1 MPLRSADAMVAGLKA
16 AADPTRLRILA
27 LLATGE
33 HNVKDLTRILGQSQP
48 RISRHL
54 KLLTEAGLVGRAQ
67 EGSWAFFHLA
77 EAASG
82 GGLARRLLAEL
93 DLNDAQLA
101 RDRHRADA
109 IRSEHETQ
117 AQSYFETEAANW
129 DTIRTLYVEE
139 AEVEAAVR
147 NALVDRSIDLLVD
160 LGTGTGRMLQ
170 LLADEYRQALGLDI
184 NRAMLA
190 YARAKLERSGIMHAQ
205 VRQGDVYNIP
215 LGDGAASAVVIHQI
229 LHFLA
234 DPARAITEAARILA
248 PGGRLVIVDFASHQ
262 LEMLR
267 ERHAHVRLGFED
279 QQMRTWLASAGLDV
293 APTRHLEPAGTH
305 DTERLV
311 VSVWIADAPVSAK
324 SPSPTKSP
332 ALERVR

>member
-1 MPLRSADAMVAGLKA
+1 MPLWSAEAMVAGLKA

-67 EGSWAFFHLA
+67 EGSWAYFHLA
-77 EAASG
+77 EAVTV
-82 GGLARRLLAEL
+82 GGLARRLLGEL
-93 DLNDAQLA
+93 DLNDAQLI

-109 IRSEHETQ
+109 IRAEHEAQ

-139 AEVEAAVR
+139 GEVEAAVR
-147 NALVDRSIDLLVD
+147 AALVSRSIDLLVD
-160 LGTGTGRMLQ
+160 LGTGTGRMLE
-170 LLADEYRQALGLDI
+170 LLAGEYRQGLGLDI

-205 VRQGDVYNIP
+205 VRQGDVYNIS
-215 LGDGAASAVVIHQI
+215 LGDGAAAAVVIHQI

-234 DPARAITEAARILA
+234 DPARAIAEAARILA

-267 ERHAHVRLGFED
+267 ERHAHVRLGFDD
-279 QQMRTWLASAGLDV
+279 QQMRSWLTGAGLEV
-293 APTRHLEPAGTH
+293 APTRHLEPAGA
-305 DTERLV
+305 DIAERLV
-311 VSVWIADAPVSAK
+311 VSVWIADAPMSAK
-324 SPSPTKSP
+324 SPSRTKSP

>member
-1 MPLRSADAMVAGLKA
+1 MPLRNADAMVAGLKA

-305 DTERLV
+305 DTEHLV